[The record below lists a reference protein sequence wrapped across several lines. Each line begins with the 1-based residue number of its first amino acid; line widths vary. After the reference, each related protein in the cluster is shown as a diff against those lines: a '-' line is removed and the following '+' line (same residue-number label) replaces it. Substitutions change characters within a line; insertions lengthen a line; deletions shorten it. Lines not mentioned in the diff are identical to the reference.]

1 MLARSLI
8 NVDGGFLENL
18 MVLESL
24 SCRPGIPAGDP
35 PRPLTG
41 PTLECPSK
49 VLIEPH
55 QQRDSG

>member
-1 MLARSLI
+1 MWTVASLRI
-8 NVDGGFLENL
+8 DGAG
-18 MVLESL
+18 ESEL
-24 SCRPGIPAGDP
+24 WGPCRPGIPAGDP

-41 PTLECPSK
+41 PTLECPSR